1 MAEGYNFDFS
11 DLEEYF
17 VDYVDGSMDPKVK
30 EAFEE
35 FLRSNPDASVQIAE
49 LLRVRKQLCSLGSQ
63 CQCSAPEGF
72 QSRLSTKLRDH
83 IACEF
88 IPTTSAFSQLTPGL
102 NLVARSMSLVLFFT
116 ALSICWTT
124 LSDSSEEKWPQDN
137 LAPDL
142 LDQRAPYRYA
152 RIDISQGHDYFPAVL
167 VNSYSVNASMDE
179 FVPVSDNM
187 SLEPKLLVQ
196 ESRLTFYHP

>member
-30 EAFEE
+30 DAFEE
-35 FLRSNPDASVQIAE
+35 FLRSNPDASVQIAD
-49 LLRVRKQLCSLGSQ
+49 LLRVRTQLCSLGSQ

-72 QSRLSTKLRDH
+72 QSRLYSKLRDN

-88 IPTTSAFSQLTPGL
+88 IPVQSAFSQFTPGL
-102 NLVARSMSLVLFFT
+102 NVVARSMSLVLVFV
-116 ALSICWTT
+116 ALGICWTS
-124 LSDSSEEKWPQDN
+124 LNVSSGADSPQEN

-142 LDQRAPYRYA
+142 MDQKAPYRYA
-152 RIDISQGHDYFPAVL
+152 RLDVSQGHDYFPAVL
-167 VNSYSVNASMDE
+167 INANSINSSMGD

-187 SLEPKLLVQ
+187 TLQPTLMVQ
-196 ESRLTFYHP
+196 ESRSTYYHP

>member
-35 FLRSNPDASVQIAE
+35 FLRSNPDASIQIAD
-49 LLRVRKQLCSLGSQ
+49 LLRVRTQLCSLGSQ

-88 IPTTSAFSQLTPGL
+88 IPEQSAFSQLTPGL
-102 NLVARSMSLVLFFT
+102 NAVARSMSLVLVVM
-116 ALSICWTT
+116 ALGICWTS
-124 LSDSSEEKWPQDN
+124 LDVSNDDSPHEN

-152 RIDISQGHDYFPAVL
+152 RLDISQGHDYFPAVL
-167 VNSYSVNASMDE
+167 INSNSVNSSMGE

-187 SLEPKLLVQ
+187 TLEPKLLVQ
-196 ESRLTFYHP
+196 ESRPSYFHP